1 MAKKSKVSVDD
12 FAFVDE
18 EELQPLNIIVKS
30 IQKTDAIHESKV
42 NKDESQLI
50 DKHSISETKSDN
62 KKITKGYQT
71 DNNSQKE
78 QITIGQQTDNKRVTK
93 LSIKSETDNKRV
105 TKRITEQ
112 ITIGQQTDNKRITKC
127 GFESLVGNEKNL
139 LLLIFKECL
148 RIGSLISPEITLSH
162 INESLEISSGVAK
175 MVIHRLVKK
184 DVIKRENSKT
194 GRGGWIKFSIQ
205 KELYQDLRI
214 RESDNKEITNGYQSD
229 NKRVTKRVTEQ
240 ITKSPYSSSN
250 DLNNIT
256 TNTGGANISAELCLP
271 INLARFGISQNN
283 LQKLIDE
290 GLCNFEVVQKSVD
303 ALSFDV
309 DQGKTGNLASILF
322 GVLRSGKEYVSQKQA
337 EELSKE
343 LEFELNRLKDIEDNH
358 QKLLETRL
366 KARYQEF
373 LENTPNHLSEIKKRH
388 HGLLSDNSD
397 LLDKLAFE
405 DFKTH
410 LNQNIENQ

>member
-50 DKHSISETKSDN
+50 DKHSISETESDN
-62 KKITKGYQT
+62 KEITKGYQT
-71 DNNSQKE
+71 DNNFQKE
-78 QITIGQQTDNKRVTK
+78 QITIGQQTGNKRV
-93 LSIKSETDNKRV
+93 
-105 TKRITEQ
+105 
-112 ITIGQQTDNKRITKC
+112 TKC

-256 TNTGGANISAELCLP
+256 TNTGGSNISAELSLP

-290 GLCNFEVVQKSVD
+290 GLCNFEVVQKSVE

-322 GVLRSGKEYVSQKQA
+322 GVLRSGIP
-337 EELSKE
+337 
-343 LEFELNRLKDIEDNH
+343 R
-358 QKLLETRL
+358 
-366 KARYQEF
+366 
-373 LENTPNHLSEIKKRH
+373 
-388 HGLLSDNSD
+388 
-397 LLDKLAFE
+397 
-405 DFKTH
+405 
-410 LNQNIENQ
+410 